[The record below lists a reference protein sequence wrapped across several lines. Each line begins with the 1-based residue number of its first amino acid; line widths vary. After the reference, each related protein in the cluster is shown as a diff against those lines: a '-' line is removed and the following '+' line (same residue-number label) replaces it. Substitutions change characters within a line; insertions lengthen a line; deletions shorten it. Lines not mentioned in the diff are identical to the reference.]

1 MERTVLPLLAGW
13 LAGGIEAW
21 DRAGLPLRETRSV
34 GPEEACRLLTNGAA
48 ALDVREDPS
57 SAGEP
62 PRSVTC
68 RPPKQLLVSDSNRN
82 SNRGE
87 QS

>member
-62 PRSVTC
+62 PQIGDLQTTEAA
-68 RPPKQLLVSDSNRN
+68 PGQ
-82 SNRGE
+82 
-87 QS
+87 